1 MNETDQKNNLSHFVT
16 NRFNSRHRVKI
27 KKMKIKLLTAFL
39 FSGLALFAQQNE
51 TKKIVKIQGNDT
63 TNIVINGRI
72 EQMDSLLTEE
82 MKDVY
87 INDSMVKRVDVFI
100 DTTILSSSAN
110 GSDTTQIKIGNMK
123 IVILESKDLKS
134 LEGDLPKGQRK
145 IIIDEKV
152 IIENDEQITFN
163 ENDNWNN
170 SDNDDWSNTDG
181 DGNAIW
187 AGIGINANGFLKPDN
202 QFPTTTELGFLTLDP
217 AKSIGLQVNFAEKRF
232 PIIKDYLGVVTG
244 LGFQWNRY
252 ALKGTYDLTVVN
264 DTLVGLNTGLNYS
277 KNVLSSTYLQAP
289 LLLQISTS
297 KDPNKAWNIS
307 AGVVGGIRVDARQA
321 QKWESDGKKNKDK
334 TKDDFQF
341 NPFQAS
347 LMATVGYG
355 DWSLY
360 VTYGL
365 SDVFNEGAA
374 LKARGVNA
382 GILLSF

>member
-1 MNETDQKNNLSHFVT
+1 
-16 NRFNSRHRVKI
+16 
-27 KKMKIKLLTAFL
+27 MKIKLLTAFL
-39 FSGLALFAQQNE
+39 FSGLAIFAQQNE

-63 TNIVINGRI
+63 TIIVINGRI
-72 EQMDSLLTEE
+72 EEMDSVLTEQ
-82 MKDVY
+82 MKNIY
-87 INDSMVKRVDVFI
+87 INDSTFLGARTVDVFI
-100 DTTILSSSAN
+100 DTTILRTSDN

-152 IIENDEQITFN
+152 IIENDDHIVLN
-163 ENDNWNN
+163 EEHNWNN
-170 SDNDDWSNTDG
+170 MDQDDWNNESG

-187 AGIGINANGFLKPDN
+187 AGIGINANGFLKPEN

-252 ALKGTYDLTVVN
+252 ALKGAYDLTVVN
-264 DTLVGLNTGLNYS
+264 DTLVGINTGLNYS

-297 KDPNKAWNIS
+297 KEPNKAWNIS
-307 AGVVGGIRVDARQA
+307 AGVVGGIRVDARQT